1 MSKLRADITYNYR
14 LHNDSL
20 STELTIDINN
30 TKQDSDNL
38 NNLENINDLD
48 NNLVLEEED
57 PDFEESD
64 KEADGSQLE
73 NEFAKYFQDWVKML
87 EEEEN
92 AKFNDFDEND
102 NSTLENITH
111 PAVNVNA
118 KWALENLFKD
128 NINLPFQQKIFLM
141 WSGLNQQN
149 KKNFMI

>member
-1 MSKLRADITYNYR
+1 MYNLYLNILYLVYYICIKYFNFFFIVQSAKALAISKLRADITYNHH

-64 KEADGSQLE
+64 KEANRS
-73 NEFAKYFQDWVKML
+73 
-87 EEEEN
+87 
-92 AKFNDFDEND
+92 
-102 NSTLENITH
+102 
-111 PAVNVNA
+111 
-118 KWALENLFKD
+118 
-128 NINLPFQQKIFLM
+128 
-141 WSGLNQQN
+141 
-149 KKNFMI
+149 